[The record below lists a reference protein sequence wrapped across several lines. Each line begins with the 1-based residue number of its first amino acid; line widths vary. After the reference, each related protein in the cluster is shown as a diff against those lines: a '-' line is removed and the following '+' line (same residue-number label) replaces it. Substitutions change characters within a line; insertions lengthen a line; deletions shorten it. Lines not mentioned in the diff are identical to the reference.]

1 MSSKHKTIIN
11 LIRNQEMH
19 KNIPLYTHLM
29 SKSWQYNIENIN
41 GEQVLTNLLNTADN
55 TINWYNCY
63 WKIIW
68 HYFLRMNFLIY
79 SMSQQLHHQSY
90 IFWNSCPH
98 ASEDM
103 YSCVHS
109 SSVPNCKNLQKTQWP
124 LPAKWINYLL
134 HIYTKITIEH
144 WKWMKLSWTHHH
156 GWALKTK

>member
-11 LIRNQEMH
+11 VIHNQEMH
-19 KNIPLYTHLM
+19 KNIPFYTHLM

-41 GEQVLTNLLNTADN
+41 GEQVLTNLLNTTDN

-68 HYFLRMNFLIY
+68 HYFLIY
-79 SMSQQLHHQSY
+79 SMTQQLHHQSY

-109 SSVPNCKNLQKTQWP
+109 STVSNDKNLQKNSMTTASKMNK
-124 LPAKWINYLL
+124 LFAIYLYK
-134 HIYTKITIEH
+134 IYYRALKMNETH
-144 WKWMKLSWTHHH
+144 HHH